1 MMMKMRMKKKKKMN
15 SVMMNNKIINLN
27 DKGFYLLLY

>member
-15 SVMMNNKIINLN
+15 SVMMNNKIINLS